1 LTHQIFDNT
10 FNEEVK
16 NQSYVWF
23 CLNYGL
29 QFKNVYPI
37 SNVQMFHIYEITHDN
52 EYAEKSIC
60 LRKYVDTDEM
70 LNSSY

>member
-16 NQSYVWF
+16 NQSFVCLDFVWTM
-23 CLNYGL
+23 
-29 QFKNVYPI
+29 VYSLRMYI
-37 SNVQMFHIYEITHDN
+37 QMFHIYEITHDN